1 MTSEPTANLHNRRDA
16 LRMVGAAGIALGA
29 AAAPA
34 ARAAAQDATPTSDA
48 ASVTKRTIALE
59 TAMALIAA
67 AHAKATDLGVP
78 MAVAVVDEG
87 GLLKAFGRM
96 DGVNSAATV
105 DIVQM
110 KAYSAASFRTPTHQ
124 IAEGVMEN
132 GPRAASLANIPRF
145 TLLGG
150 GFPIKD
156 GDVVIGGLGVGG
168 GSPDQDVEVGE
179 AALAAVFG

>member
-1 MTSEPTANLHNRRDA
+1 MTSEPTAMRQNRRDIVR
-16 LRMVGAAGIALGA
+16 LVGAAGVALGA
-29 AAAPA
+29 AGAHS
-34 ARAAAQDATPTSDA
+34 ARTAAQDATPTSDA
-48 ASVTKRTIALE
+48 ASLTKQTISLE
-59 TAMALIAA
+59 TAMALIDA
-67 AHAKATDLGVP
+67 AHVKAAEIGAP

-110 KAYSAASFRTPTHQ
+110 KAYSSAAFRTPTHQ

-132 GPRAASLANIPRF
+132 GPRAASLSNIPRF

-150 GFPIKD
+150 GFPIRD
-156 GDVVIGGLGVGG
+156 GDVVIGGLGIGG
-168 GSPDQDVEVGE
+168 GSADQDVEVGE